1 MIEGEL
7 TDLVVHKLIRK
18 FRPFEVLNS
27 VVMSV
32 SDDQQLMLAAAQGD
46 REAFGRLVERHHPGV
61 LRFVHRFLGIVDGH
75 TAEDLAQDVF
85 LAAWKAA
92 PSFRPRA
99 KVLTWL
105 LRITTNICLNYR
117 RRSRLRAAVSLAT
130 RGFLSTQEGNAGL
143 RSAAERPDA
152 REIAREQAEMV
163 GRAIA
168 GLPPKQRT
176 AILLRHFH
184 GLSYAEI
191 ADVLDTSVSAVESLL
206 FRARQSLRNVLQPE
220 QK

>member
-1 MIEGEL
+1 MS
-7 TDLVVHKLIRK
+7 
-18 FRPFEVLNS
+18 LN
-27 VVMSV
+27 
-32 SDDQQLMLAAAQGD
+32 DDEQLMLAAAQGD
-46 REAFGRLVERHHPGV
+46 REAFGSLVERHHPGV

-117 RRSRLRAAVSLAT
+117 RRSRLRATVSLTAQA
-130 RGFLSTQEGNAGL
+130 FLSARQGEAGL
-143 RSAAERPDA
+143 RSGTERPDA
-152 REIAREQAEMV
+152 REIAREEAETV
-163 GRAIA
+163 SKAIA
-168 GLPPKQRT
+168 DLPSKQRT
-176 AILLRHFH
+176 AIVLRHFH

-191 ADVLDTSVSAVESLL
+191 AEVLDTSVSAVESLL
-206 FRARQSLRNVLQPE
+206 FRARQSLREVLAPSTNEIPPQVFSKCGAE
-220 QK
+220 SLWET